1 MAKCRISGDSLEY
14 NLAKVLI
21 NEFSYIFYDTK
32 SGEKF
37 NKLKA
42 KIINDDIN
50 LTSKTLSKLFQDL
63 KLNKYNK
70 IKFTQDNDGRIGN
83 VSDFELY
90 GNNEHVGFSLKKNN
104 MSIKHPRPSA
114 FYNQCNLNK
123 DTSIRYKE
131 DYMKCNNLWYEKIKN
146 MNTFDKINTIMKQQ
160 LYIDFNN
167 NTKKYLDNLSLDEIS
182 TFWNFLIQYECVYIL
197 KYDTHKKQIILYNYL
212 NIMEP
217 TKINSIEVKDNHII
231 IIFNNSININM
242 RLHNAS
248 KNITKSLSLKYDTKI
263 LNHEKIFTQTIYKL
277 SH

>member
-83 VSDFELY
+83 VSEA
-90 GNNEHVGFSLKKNN
+90 
-104 MSIKHPRPSA
+104 R
-114 FYNQCNLNK
+114 
-123 DTSIRYKE
+123 
-131 DYMKCNNLWYEKIKN
+131 
-146 MNTFDKINTIMKQQ
+146 
-160 LYIDFNN
+160 
-167 NTKKYLDNLSLDEIS
+167 
-182 TFWNFLIQYECVYIL
+182 
-197 KYDTHKKQIILYNYL
+197 
-212 NIMEP
+212 
-217 TKINSIEVKDNHII
+217 
-231 IIFNNSININM
+231 
-242 RLHNAS
+242 
-248 KNITKSLSLKYDTKI
+248 
-263 LNHEKIFTQTIYKL
+263 
-277 SH
+277 